1 MPDNETESAIVKFA
15 LYCLGVAAGLG
26 ARLATMHKHKTL
38 TWKDSAANAAIAFAA
53 AILVYFW
60 LKYLDREDMAL
71 PMSVITGR
79 YGDDFIKVSYR
90 WMKQFL
96 KVIINE
102 KDDESTN

>member
-26 ARLATMHKHKTL
+26 ARLATMHKQKPI
-38 TWKDSAANAAIAFAA
+38 TWTDGVVNAAIAFAA
-53 AILVYFW
+53 AFLVYFW
-60 LKYLDREDMAL
+60 LKYLDRQDIAL
-71 PMSVITGR
+71 PVSVITGR

-90 WMKQFL
+90 WTKKFM
-96 KVIINE
+96 KVILNE